1 LPIQTARADAET
13 VRDSLPFVVQAGQRL
28 FIVAEESSEW
38 VVAELRFNPTDCIFT
53 ETRRVRYDWPR
64 EALGRVLSLTLVGDD
79 LDQDAIQRVSE
90 AFGKWLALQF
100 ATPHPAA

>member
-1 LPIQTARADAET
+1 
-13 VRDSLPFVVQAGQRL
+13 
-28 FIVAEESSEW
+28 
-38 VVAELRFNPTDCIFT
+38 
-53 ETRRVRYDWPR
+53 
-64 EALGRVLSLTLVGDD
+64 LSLTLVGDD